1 MDKENRRCRRRKYMH
16 ICIHHFVQKWI
27 SGDSVRMCLTTGYT
41 RVRLCKIAQLILAK
55 LGAFTLRKT
64 EAHKKNGIKGNTP
77 LMSPGGRP
85 NKCKAARSQLFSLSS
100 HTHTTPRHKCNTH
113 THTGSL
119 HIYTRGWFPLP
130 QLSVNRLQGAN
141 IAHQPHSTR

>member
-1 MDKENRRCRRRKYMH
+1 MDKENRRWRRRKYMH

-55 LGAFTLRKT
+55 LGAFTFRKT

-100 HTHTTPRHKCNTH
+100 HTHT
-113 THTGSL
+113 GSP
-119 HIYTRGWFPLP
+119 HICTRGWFPLP